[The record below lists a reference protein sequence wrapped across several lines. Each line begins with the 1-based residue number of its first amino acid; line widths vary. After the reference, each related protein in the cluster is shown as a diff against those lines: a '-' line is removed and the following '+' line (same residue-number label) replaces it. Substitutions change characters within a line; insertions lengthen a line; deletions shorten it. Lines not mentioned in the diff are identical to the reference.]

1 MIPPVYF
8 KKIFFSVPRR
18 QTCSVRVTSSKT
30 SLAVETAE
38 AHKAQ
43 SHVIFFVKFLRRS
56 APAHG
61 DLGSQ
66 MIGRSLLL

>member
-1 MIPPVYF
+1 
-8 KKIFFSVPRR
+8 
-18 QTCSVRVTSSKT
+18 VRVTSSKT

-38 AHKAQ
+38 AHKVQ